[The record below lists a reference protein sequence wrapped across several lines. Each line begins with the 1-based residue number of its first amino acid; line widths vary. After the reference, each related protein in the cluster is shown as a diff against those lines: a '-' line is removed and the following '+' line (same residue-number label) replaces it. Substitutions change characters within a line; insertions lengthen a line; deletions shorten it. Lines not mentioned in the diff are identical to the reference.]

1 MKRLENK
8 VVLIAGGTTGGRLG
22 HGSIMRQI
30 KPGDIVEPCVLES
43 VQGDAV
49 QIPPPAQIIIH
60 LQFRRFAGCPICNLH
75 LQSYIRRHRE
85 LAENQIQEVAVF
97 HSPKSAMLEH
107 QLGAPFSFVADPDK
121 EPYKAFGV
129 EASIMSVLNPK
140 AWPSAI
146 KGLLQQGPGFPSHG
160 ESALGLPAEFL
171 IDSTGMVITVHYG
184 KHASD
189 QLEFDELL
197 ELVRKAQQPTL

>member
-1 MKRLENK
+1 
-8 VVLIAGGTTGGRLG
+8 
-22 HGSIMRQI
+22 MRQI
-30 KPGDIVEPCVLES
+30 KPGDLVEPCVLES

-49 QIPPPAQIIIH
+49 QIPPPAQNMLH

-75 LQSYIRRHRE
+75 LQSFILRHRE

-107 QLGAPFSFVADPDK
+107 QLSAPFPFVADPDK
-121 EPYKAFGV
+121 KLYKAFGV

-140 AWPSAI
+140 AWPSAV
-146 KGLLQQGPGFPSHG
+146 KGLFKQGPGFPSRG
-160 ESALGLPAEFL
+160 ESALGLPADFL
-171 IDSTGMVITVHYG
+171 IDSTGMVITVYYG

-197 ELVRKAQQPTL
+197 ELVRKAQQRTP

>member
-1 MKRLENK
+1 
-8 VVLIAGGTTGGRLG
+8 
-22 HGSIMRQI
+22 MRQI
-30 KPGDIVEPCVLES
+30 KPGDLVEPCVLES

-49 QIPPPAQIIIH
+49 QIPPHAQIIIH

-85 LAENQIQEVAVF
+85 LAENRIQEVAVF

-107 QLGAPFSFVADPDK
+107 QLSAPFPFVADPDK
-121 EPYKAFGV
+121 KLYKAFGV

-140 AWPSAI
+140 AWPSAV
-146 KGLLQQGPGFPSHG
+146 KGLFKQGPGFPSHG
-160 ESALGLPAEFL
+160 ESALGLPADFL

-184 KHASD
+184 KHAAD

-197 ELVRKAQQPTL
+197 ELVRKAQQHTP